1 MGLLQLLLRR
11 GRLLLLPRMLLL
23 QIVLML
29 ILMLMLRLP
38 LRLRL
43 LVLVLV
49 MLMLMRRRHDIASGG
64 RQQPLLRLPLLLSER
79 RPDTEFLQPIDL
91 LGGHPPP
98 IHQLAV
104 APITVGS

>member
-11 GRLLLLPRMLLL
+11 GRLLLL

-29 ILMLMLRLP
+29 MLMLMLRLP

-49 MLMLMRRRHDIASGG
+49 MLMLMRRRHGIASGG
-64 RQQPLLRLPLLLSER
+64 SQQPLLRLLLLLTER
-79 RPDTEFLQPIDL
+79 RPDTEVLQPSGL
-91 LGGHPPP
+91 LGGHPP